1 MRLSRILAVTSFVA
15 ANLSLLGAA
24 AYGAMAVEPFDGTLN
39 FSTAA
44 ATGGTTVDHAGSLGG
59 ELDVF
64 IEQLNGSATVTAQ
77 NSGGAFTHGNG
88 TGPFAISRLT
98 LAWDG
103 NDNNAATLNPTGLQ
117 TGGTGINLVA
127 AGNAFRLSGLSVDLQ
142 GSFILS
148 VFTDATH
155 VSTRSFT
162 LTPTVPTP
170 MLELPFSSFT
180 GAGANGAADFANVG
194 AISLQLTGGNFG
206 LDFAINDVSVV
217 PEPATATMGVGAFV
231 LLSLAHRRR
240 RRAD

>member
-1 MRLSRILAVTSFVA
+1 
-15 ANLSLLGAA
+15 
-24 AYGAMAVEPFDGTLN
+24 MAIEPFDGTLN

-77 NSGGAFTHGNG
+77 NSGGRFHPRQRHGAVRDQPPDARVG
-88 TGPFAISRLT
+88 RQRQRCS
-98 LAWDG
+98 
-103 NDNNAATLNPTGLQ
+103 TLNPVGLQ
-117 TGGTGINLVA
+117 TSGTGINLVA

-148 VFTDATH
+148 VFTDGTH

-170 MLELPFSSFT
+170 TLELPFSSFT
-180 GAGANGAADFANVG
+180 GAARTAPR
-194 AISLQLTGGNFG
+194 ISPTS
-206 LDFAINDVSVV
+206 ARSR
-217 PEPATATMGVGAFV
+217 
-231 LLSLAHRRR
+231 SS
-240 RRAD
+240 